1 MKRVKNAK
9 EDKPAKKVGKKIG
22 KKIFKGLIDTLP
34 VPDILKNQIDD
45 KLQVNKM
52 GLDDLELNVQS
63 IKTDKLPE
71 ILRRRTWMRFI
82 LTGIIFGSFF
92 FIMWLLFTDKF
103 TLDDKFRDL
112 LNIIIGSFL
121 VSFGKVVDF
130 WFKGSHEEEDKQQN

>member
-1 MKRVKNAK
+1 MS
-9 EDKPAKKVGKKIG
+9 
-22 KKIFKGLIDTLP
+22 
-34 VPDILKNQIDD
+34 
-45 KLQVNKM
+45 
-52 GLDDLELNVQS
+52 LDDLELNVQS
-63 IKTDKLPE
+63 IKEDKLPD

-82 LTGIIFGSFF
+82 LTFVIFTSFF

-130 WFKGSHEEEDKQQN
+130 WFKGSHEEEDKNNDK

>member
-1 MKRVKNAK
+1 MS
-9 EDKPAKKVGKKIG
+9 
-22 KKIFKGLIDTLP
+22 
-34 VPDILKNQIDD
+34 
-45 KLQVNKM
+45 
-52 GLDDLELNVQS
+52 LDDLELNVNS
-63 IKTDKLPE
+63 IKKDKLRD

-82 LTGIIFGSFF
+82 LTFVIFTSFF

-130 WFKGSHEEEDKQQN
+130 WFKGSHTEEEKQEN

>member
-1 MKRVKNAK
+1 MS
-9 EDKPAKKVGKKIG
+9 
-22 KKIFKGLIDTLP
+22 
-34 VPDILKNQIDD
+34 
-45 KLQVNKM
+45 
-52 GLDDLELNVQS
+52 LDDLELNVQS
-63 IKTDKLPE
+63 IKEDKLPE

-82 LTGIIFGSFF
+82 LTFVIFTSFF

-130 WFKGSHEEEDKQQN
+130 WFKCSHEEEDKQK

>member
-1 MKRVKNAK
+1 MS
-9 EDKPAKKVGKKIG
+9 
-22 KKIFKGLIDTLP
+22 
-34 VPDILKNQIDD
+34 
-45 KLQVNKM
+45 
-52 GLDDLELNVQS
+52 LDDLELNVQS
-63 IKTDKLPE
+63 IKEDKLPE

-82 LTGIIFGSFF
+82 LTFVIFTSFF

-130 WFKGSHEEEDKQQN
+130 WFKSWLRALQGR

>member
-1 MKRVKNAK
+1 MS
-9 EDKPAKKVGKKIG
+9 
-22 KKIFKGLIDTLP
+22 
-34 VPDILKNQIDD
+34 
-45 KLQVNKM
+45 
-52 GLDDLELNVQS
+52 LDDLELNVQS
-63 IKTDKLPE
+63 IKEDKLPE

-92 FIMWLLFTDKF
+92 WVLWLLFTDKF

-130 WFKGSHEEEDKQQN
+130 WFKGSHTEEENQNVK